1 MGKVGN
7 PNITQ
12 IGKETQFKQGQ
23 SGNPNGKPK
32 GTKNLATIIEELEHE
47 DFGDWD
53 KIPIK
58 ERAKAIEIGS
68 PWRAIVYTAI
78 AKAYSGDMRAA
89 EWLRKSGYG
98 DKLDVTSGGKRIMQ
112 EPVYVSTI
120 KPRNQNANTETE
132 TTTSS

>member
-1 MGKVGN
+1 MANKN
-7 PNITQ
+7 PNTS
-12 IGKETQFKQGQ
+12 GLTPFPPGV

-58 ERAKAIEIGS
+58 ERAKAMEIGS

-78 AKAYSGDMRAA
+78 AKAYSGDMKAA

-98 DKLDVTSGGKRIMQ
+98 DKLDVTSGGKRISQ
-112 EPVYVSTI
+112 PPVIVSEIKKRNVSTE
-120 KPRNQNANTETE
+120 AE
-132 TTTSS
+132 TTESS